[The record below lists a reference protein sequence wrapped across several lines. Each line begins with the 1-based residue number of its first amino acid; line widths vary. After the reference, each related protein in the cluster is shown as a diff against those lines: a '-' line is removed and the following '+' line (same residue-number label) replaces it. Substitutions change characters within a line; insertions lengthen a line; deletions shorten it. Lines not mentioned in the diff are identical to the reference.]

1 MKIEPIFKW
10 YEILIG
16 FFWDRSYKKLYF
28 FPIPMFGL
36 CIHFRSEAFEWGVQ
50 SYNSGNGSDVITN
63 KFTDFSKTQQKD
75 WLEGYNH
82 QKDRIEIL
90 N

>member
-1 MKIEPIFKW
+1 
-10 YEILIG
+10 
-16 FFWDRSYKKLYF
+16 
-28 FPIPMFGL
+28 MFGL

-50 SYNSGNGSDVITN
+50 SYSSGGITN

-75 WLEGYNH
+75 WLEGYDH